1 MGEEKLV
8 GRMTL
13 SHCPAVSVTVSS
25 GKAKLFWSQS
35 GPTLCSFKYFP
46 QRLGVGS
53 LFVARGENGTLVF
66 PAMVY
71 KLVSVGWNVATSPD
85 LWEINKHICN

>member
-25 GKAKLFWSQS
+25 GRAKLFWSQS
-35 GPTLCSFKYFP
+35 GPALLVQVLPPTTGCGFFLCCTRGKWDPCLPCNGIQVGIS
-46 QRLGVGS
+46 GVGC
-53 LFVARGENGTLVF
+53 GN
-66 PAMVY
+66 
-71 KLVSVGWNVATSPD
+71 
-85 LWEINKHICN
+85 